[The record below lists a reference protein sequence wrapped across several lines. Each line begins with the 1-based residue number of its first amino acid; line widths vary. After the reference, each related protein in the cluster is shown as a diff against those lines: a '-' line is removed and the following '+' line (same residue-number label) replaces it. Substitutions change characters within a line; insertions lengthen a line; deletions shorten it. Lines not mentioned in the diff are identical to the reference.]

1 MGGYRKGVHQPHRYR
16 EREDVRRRPYLEKEI
31 SEEHFAPCTVFNR
44 LSLFGTMIRSIPLS
58 FSLVFVPLRLS
69 VSLVP
74 SLRVST
80 YRCVCAR

>member
-44 LSLFGTMIRSIPLS
+44 LSLFGRRYAPSPFPS
-58 FSLVFVPLRLS
+58 PSSSSLDYR